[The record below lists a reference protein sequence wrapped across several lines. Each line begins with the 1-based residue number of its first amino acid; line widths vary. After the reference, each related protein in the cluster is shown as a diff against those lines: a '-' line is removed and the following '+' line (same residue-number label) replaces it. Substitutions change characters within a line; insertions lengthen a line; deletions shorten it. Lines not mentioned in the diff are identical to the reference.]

1 MMLAQGW
8 TWREWVAL
16 PLADPGGFGVLFV
29 IVVADSVP
37 CLASAAACV
46 CAY

>member
-29 IVVADSVP
+29 IVVTFLILYV
-37 CLASAAACV
+37 V
-46 CAY
+46 RR